1 MATGQLFIDAP
12 FSLVAGLA
20 CLSFVAW
27 SRTDEPDLTV
37 AAVGG
42 LRKPNGMT
50 GWLFG
55 WLAGWLVV
63 YRNNRESMLISCS
76 ELI

>member
-42 LRKPNGMT
+42 LRKPNG
-50 GWLFG
+50 WND
-55 WLAGWLVV
+55 WVVVWLVG
-63 YRNNRESMLISCS
+63 SL
-76 ELI
+76 